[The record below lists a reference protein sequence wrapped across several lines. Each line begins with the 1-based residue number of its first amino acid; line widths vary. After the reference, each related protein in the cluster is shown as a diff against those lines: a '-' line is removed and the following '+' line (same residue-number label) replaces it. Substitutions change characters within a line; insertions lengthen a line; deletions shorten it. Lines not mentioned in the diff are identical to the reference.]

1 MESVLQLHES
11 PKEFKIKR
19 LGSGQNGTCYLTSD
33 NRVFKEYHTKGMD
46 DKITRS
52 LLNLNYDG
60 FNFPR
65 QLVFIDGIFKGYL
78 KDYVEG
84 DTLDK
89 INALT
94 EIRNLVSGLCY
105 FEDSLMDL
113 SYEECLY
120 VYDLNLHN
128 LIYSNGKIYD
138 IDTDPIAPFDF
149 PFANPYYEN
158 RKELANALERDYMR
172 GPFKS
177 STLNDLV
184 HESLVEGIS
193 RTSLFIIEAIKEMEK
208 DTKIKTIKD
217 YKKGLVLLRK

>member
-1 MESVLQLHES
+1 MESVLQLHEI

-89 INALT
+89 
-94 EIRNLVSGLCY
+94 
-105 FEDSLMDL
+105 
-113 SYEECLY
+113 
-120 VYDLNLHN
+120 
-128 LIYSNGKIYD
+128 
-138 IDTDPIAPFDF
+138 
-149 PFANPYYEN
+149 
-158 RKELANALERDYMR
+158 
-172 GPFKS
+172 
-177 STLNDLV
+177 
-184 HESLVEGIS
+184 
-193 RTSLFIIEAIKEMEK
+193 
-208 DTKIKTIKD
+208 
-217 YKKGLVLLRK
+217 